1 MAVDAMVHADLRLA
15 LSAVME
21 LLRVADGLIE
31 ADIDAQLAPVR
42 DLDWLFP
49 VQQFTEWKVVAK
61 MVADAL
67 ARVAIS
73 ASVEAMTQAS
83 DALVKVVPT
92 WAHLVDGSKFNLK
105 AADKHLVKWPSK
117 GKMNEGAVRLELA
130 MKSAGELST
139 LWGLLRPV
147 EDDEQWKA
155 EFGHIRN
162 VYGDAKKVIALT
174 AAVNQ
179 LVNVAPSKERTNKAT
194 ATMKANVA
202 WLPKGLVDAIRRL
215 K

>member
-1 MAVDAMVHADLRLA
+1 
-15 LSAVME
+15 
-21 LLRVADGLIE
+21 
-31 ADIDAQLAPVR
+31 
-42 DLDWLFP
+42 
-49 VQQFTEWKVVAK
+49 
-61 MVADAL
+61 
-67 ARVAIS
+67 
-73 ASVEAMTQAS
+73 MTQAS

-92 WAHLVDGSKFNLK
+92 WGHLVDDSKFNLT

-117 GKMNEGAVRLELA
+117 AKMNEGAVRLELA

-155 EFGHIRN
+155 EFGHIKN
-162 VYGDAKKVIALT
+162 IYGDAKKVISLT

-179 LVNVAPSKERTNKAT
+179 LVNVAPSAERTKKAT
-194 ATMKANVA
+194 AMMHANVA
-202 WLPKGLVDAIRRL
+202 WLPKGLVDAIQRL